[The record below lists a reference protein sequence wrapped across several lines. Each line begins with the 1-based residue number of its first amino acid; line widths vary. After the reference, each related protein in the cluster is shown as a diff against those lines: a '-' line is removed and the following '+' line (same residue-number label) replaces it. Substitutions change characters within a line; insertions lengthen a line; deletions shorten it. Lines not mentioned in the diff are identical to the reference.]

1 MPGSC
6 FCWKFDAGLLSDAH
20 NYNGSG
26 NYTVSLDGDSAGGRD
41 QWRYCSKCQMV
52 AFDGNTA
59 WAGGGAHI
67 SAGSGNYALTAD
79 NPTSGQN
86 NWKRCNKCYGPSY
99 AGNPS
104 LGPCP
109 RTGMHDHNGSGNYS
123 LLNQGATSGTQ
134 DRWAWCSKCQL
145 LWYTGNGAARCLQ
158 SPLTYHESSA
168 EGPFSS

>member
-59 WAGGGAHI
+59 
-67 SAGSGNYALTAD
+67 
-79 NPTSGQN
+79 
-86 NWKRCNKCYGPSY
+86 
-99 AGNPS
+99 
-104 LGPCP
+104 
-109 RTGMHDHNGSGNYS
+109 
-123 LLNQGATSGTQ
+123 
-134 DRWAWCSKCQL
+134 
-145 LWYTGNGAARCLQ
+145 
-158 SPLTYHESSA
+158 
-168 EGPFSS
+168 